1 MKKKPQEEMKTM
13 NGKAKKNTQET
24 RVRQKYGSHASFT
37 MIVCVGYVS
46 HANMFSLSGLQWFTI
61 YKLCVCVLTRMFYHH
76 HFFPILNNFSPY
88 SS

>member
-1 MKKKPQEEMKTM
+1 MWNEKKTPRRNENNERK
-13 NGKAKKNTQET
+13 GKKNTQET

-61 YKLCVCVLTRMFYHH
+61 YKLCVCVY
-76 HFFPILNNFSPY
+76 
-88 SS
+88 